1 MSYEIDDTSVPPRW
15 LDLRACMLSGQ
26 MSDKQINAEMTADPG
41 FAAWLRAET
50 AATATRERVT

>member
-15 LDLRACMLSGQ
+15 LDIRACMLSGQ
-26 MSDKQINAEMTADPG
+26 MTAAAVDAEMTADPG
-41 FAAWLRAET
+41 FAAWLRAEA